1 MKGLGSGGRE
11 SPRRSR
17 FLEIRY
23 LTQPDCLQH
32 IGGRAGARDKSH
44 AESQWTCFRELV
56 DKLESMEIHI
66 PHLQVANGAATVC
79 LPHTWLNT
87 VSIGHGLYGML
98 QVEDAKHE
106 LNLRPAFRALRS
118 RLISV
123 APFGEGS
130 DIGGTIVP
138 RQSLIGVAPIGCG
151 DEFSCRNDGCDVLV
165 RGVRARQI
173 GKISL
178 EHIRIDVTD
187 VPNVS
192 VGDEVTL
199 VGRQGEDEITL
210 EEACQR
216 LKAPLTEVWTAIH
229 PFSVSYLYLR
239 EGQLAEVIDIA
250 TL

>member
-1 MKGLGSGGRE
+1 
-11 SPRRSR
+11 
-17 FLEIRY
+17 
-23 LTQPDCLQH
+23 
-32 IGGRAGARDKSH
+32 
-44 AESQWTCFRELV
+44 V

-66 PHLQVANGAATVC
+66 PHSQVANGAATVC

-151 DEFSCRNDGCDVLV
+151 DGFYCRNDGCDVLV

-192 VGDEVTL
+192 VGD
-199 VGRQGEDEITL
+199 
-210 EEACQR
+210 
-216 LKAPLTEVWTAIH
+216 
-229 PFSVSYLYLR
+229 
-239 EGQLAEVIDIA
+239 
-250 TL
+250 